1 MSKKNIF
8 CFILIFSNLVF
19 SQSEKWKINS
29 NSSYI
34 SYSGNHILHSW
45 EGINNNVFG
54 LFVVNSELNISD
66 IAILIKVEDFD
77 SGNPNRDSHAL
88 EVLES
93 LKYPQIR
100 FYSNDIK
107 YFKDEI
113 EIFGKLTFFGKSL
126 EKIIYSEIK
135 FEENKILLNG
145 SFDLILSDFG
155 VKLPSFLGVKI
166 DDLIKISFKIEVN
179 KDKI

>member
-1 MSKKNIF
+1 MFKKYIF
-8 CFILIFSNLVF
+8 YTLIIFTNLVF
-19 SQSEKWKINS
+19 AQSEKWKINS
-29 NSSYI
+29 VSSYI
-34 SYSGNHILHSW
+34 SYSGNHFLHSW

-54 LFVVNSELNISD
+54 LFVVDSELNISD
-66 IAILIKVEDFD
+66 IAIIIKVEDFN
-77 SGNPNRDSHAL
+77 SGNSNRDSHAL
-88 EVLES
+88 EILES

-107 YFKDEI
+107 YINNEI

-135 FEENKILLNG
+135 FEENQILLNG
-145 SFDLILSDFG
+145 SFDLILTDFG

-166 DDLIKISFKIEVN
+166 DDLIKISFKIEVS

>member
-77 SGNPNRDSHAL
+77 SSNPNRDSHAL

-135 FEENKILLNG
+135 FEENQILLNG
-145 SFDLILSDFG
+145 SFNLILTDFD

>member
-1 MSKKNIF
+1 MLKKYFF
-8 CFILIFSNLVF
+8 CYLLIFSNLIF
-19 SQSEKWKINS
+19 SQSENWKIN
-29 NSSYI
+29 NSSSFI
-34 SYSGNHILHSW
+34 SYSGNYILHSW
-45 EGINNNVFG
+45 EGINNNIFG
-54 LFVVNSELNISD
+54 IFVVNSKTNISD

-77 SGNPNRDSHAL
+77 SGNSNRDSHAL

-100 FYSNDIK
+100 FYSDDIK
-107 YFKDEI
+107 YVKDKI

-135 FEENKILLNG
+135 FQENRILLKGN
-145 SFDLILSDFG
+145 FDLILSDFG